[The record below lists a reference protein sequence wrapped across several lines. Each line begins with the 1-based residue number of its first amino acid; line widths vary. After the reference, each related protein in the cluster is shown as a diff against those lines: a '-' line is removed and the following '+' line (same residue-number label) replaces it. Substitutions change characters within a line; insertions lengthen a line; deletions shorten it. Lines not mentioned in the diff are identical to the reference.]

1 MVEIYQHRVYRELQA
16 ASRIT
21 SENIV
26 RYFNSWFEELDEE
39 DKQKELKYKSEYKK
53 HLKKKNKPIN
63 TKLSKS
69 KKSKLLRKSLKK
81 FSFGKKEKKETIVA
95 KSLYA
100 RENNQNII

>member
-1 MVEIYQHRVYRELQA
+1 MDQRQYAIKVVRLHIQKSKKIDPMVEIYQHRVYRELQA

-63 TKLSKS
+63 T
-69 KKSKLLRKSLKK
+69 
-81 FSFGKKEKKETIVA
+81 
-95 KSLYA
+95 
-100 RENNQNII
+100 